1 MSEPNTEDEAD
12 DTCGACNGTG
22 WVPRDPDIGTEQECF
37 VCDGTGKL
45 EDEL

>member
-1 MSEPNTEDEAD
+1 MEPEDEAD
-12 DTCGACNGTG
+12 DVCGACNGTG

-37 VCDGTGKL
+37 VCNGTGKL